1 MKIIF
6 VNSLTSPKDEDGSLR
21 KVTFETAEFIPDEN
35 IHDNE
40 VMMKLISKYPDNQ
53 FLHQSDLFRQKSRDW
68 NLFTGSDTANL
79 LLKCHQYMIRLKEMD
94 DVLLNAQRQG
104 RISFYLT
111 CRGEEAITIGAAAAL
126 VDNQDV
132 LLTQYREQGLFLWRG
147 FTLEQFT
154 SQTMSNDLDLGKG
167 RLVINFIVRRTD

>member
-1 MKIIF
+1 
-6 VNSLTSPKDEDGSLR
+6 
-21 KVTFETAEFIPDEN
+21 
-35 IHDNE
+35 
-40 VMMKLISKYPDNQ
+40 MMKLSSKYPDNQ
-53 FLHQSDLFRQKSRDW
+53 FLLQSDLFRQNSPDW
-68 NLFTGSDTANL
+68 NLSADSDTANL

-126 VDNQDV
+126 GSNQDI

-167 RLVINFIVRRTD
+167 RLVINFTMNT

>member
-1 MKIIF
+1 
-6 VNSLTSPKDEDGSLR
+6 
-21 KVTFETAEFIPDEN
+21 
-35 IHDNE
+35 
-40 VMMKLISKYPDNQ
+40 MMKLDSKYPDNQ
-53 FLHQSDLFRQKSRDW
+53 FLHQSDLFRQISPDW
-68 NLFTGSDTANL
+68 DLSAESDTANL

-126 VDNQDV
+126 GSNQDI

-167 RLVINFIVRRTD
+167 RLVINFTMNTYRLKSFSPFL

>member
-1 MKIIF
+1 MI
-6 VNSLTSPKDEDGSLR
+6 
-21 KVTFETAEFIPDEN
+21 
-35 IHDNE
+35 
-40 VMMKLISKYPDNQ
+40 KLSSKYPDNQ
-53 FLHQSDLFRQKSRDW
+53 FLLQSDLFRQKSPDR
-68 NLFTGSDTANL
+68 NLSTDGDTANL

-126 VDNQDV
+126 GSNQDI

-167 RLVINFIVRRTD
+167 RLVINFTMNT

>member
-1 MKIIF
+1 MFVKSKIMF
-6 VNSLTSPKDEDGSLR
+6 
-21 KVTFETAEFIPDEN
+21 
-35 IHDNE
+35 
-40 VMMKLISKYPDNQ
+40 
-53 FLHQSDLFRQKSRDW
+53 
-68 NLFTGSDTANL
+68 
-79 LLKCHQYMIRLKEMD
+79 RLKEMD

-126 VDNQDV
+126 GSNQDI

-154 SQTMSNDLDLGKG
+154 SQNMSNDLDLGKG
-167 RLVINFIVRRTD
+167 RLVINFTLSTYRLKSFSLFTIHFYTKTNAHSLWIKKSQYSYSVKLSWNSNSTGSRGGIQDET